1 MYMFFVAFLDQ
12 DSETQLP
19 ASDTMPV
26 AATQTPRQPSQAG
39 PFHNYQKRGPDGKPK
54 EKPKE
59 KRTDSGAVCLA
70 KNGKTQ
76 TRKKDTPKTVRGTD
90 KKGHVRGTG
99 KKDMP
104 KTGQGPVQP
113 KMPKRMVDFQTTL
126 LQKPGQVI
134 TAADIKASF
143 YKKLRNNAMTAMV
156 RTLSERQQLNYKNCQ
171 SDRQRHEWVAQY
183 MADPEKVKL
192 HGAEVATL
200 TGDEHKE
207 VIQAELNLAKKKL
220 MFAETKLQALGN
232 KEIVDQ
238 RRTEDTP
245 ARAMKSEGAM
255 KRKRMR

>member
-19 ASDTMPV
+19 ASDTMPA
-26 AATQTPRQPSQAG
+26 AATQTPRLGHLSTLQLR
-39 PFHNYQKRGPDGKPK
+39 RGPDGKPK

-113 KMPKRMVDFQTTL
+113 NLPKRVAEFQKA

-134 TAADIKASF
+134 TATDIKAS
-143 YKKLRNNAMTAMV
+143 YDKKLRNNAMNAMV
-156 RTLSERQQLNYKNCQ
+156 YSLSKEQQVNYKNCQ

-192 HGAEVATL
+192 HGAEVAS
-200 TGDEHKE
+200 DETKME
-207 VIQAELNLAKKKL
+207 IQAELNLAKKKL
-220 MFAETKLQALGN
+220 MFAETKFKALCN

>member
-113 KMPKRMVDFQTTL
+113 NLPKRVAEFQKA

-134 TAADIKASF
+134 TAADIKAS
-143 YKKLRNNAMTAMV
+143 YDKKLRNNAMNAMV
-156 RTLSERQQLNYKNCQ
+156 YSLSKEQQVNYKNCQ